1 MNSDSPSDKTTARQ
15 QMVAFIRKELRETLR
30 DRRTI
35 ITLLAMPILLYPL
48 LGMCFRFMAVNANQ
62 TASAP
67 LRLTLNSETEALWLQ
82 QALKTGGTIL
92 EQFQDSTEAPDLE
105 FEYLIPQDND
115 GEHSLENSISNTQA
129 DLGIKIQP
137 LGEEGANPYSKVSI
151 QLIQRSGSPASE
163 TAASYVASRL
173 NALNIA
179 RIEHWS
185 LENNS
190 TLDIPIRQSKSF
202 VAPVETPNAI
212 LQLFPLVLLMMT
224 VTGGVYPAIDLT
236 AGERERDT
244 METLMALPVPKF
256 RILIAKYVAV
266 ITVTLLTGL
275 MNLTAMTI
283 TAYVLQIEGT
293 LFGAEGLTFLLL
305 LKLFAVLAAFAV
317 FFSAAL
323 LMVTS
328 SARSFKEA
336 QAYLIPLLLVAIAP
350 GFVIMLPGA
359 ELNQMTA
366 FVPMVN
372 MLLLARDLFD
382 GQARWLPS
390 VIAFLTTLLYSFS
403 LLAAAAR
410 MFGTDAV
417 STGSRG
423 QWAELFI
430 RPDHIVDKPTFGNS
444 TFILA
449 MLFPFYF
456 VCSGLL
462 QRVSEVSMSQRL
474 LASAG
479 LTALLFVV
487 LPIAFACWQR
497 LKLKSTFRINRPNGL
512 VWPGVIL
519 LGLSTWPWIFEV
531 VVLLEAMG
539 LQTLD
544 ASKIENVKSLLE
556 TWQQIPLWVIIV
568 ALGVIPGLCEEF
580 FFRGFLFSGWRS
592 SAGRVATICGTALAF
607 GLFHVVLAGGIAP
620 ERVVPSTMMGLLLG
634 WVSVRTNSI
643 LAPALLHVIHN
654 STLLTLARFREELA
668 GWNIGT
674 VEQSHLPITWLA
686 ASATGIII
694 GIIWVGST
702 TRSITEISSD

>member
-1 MNSDSPSDKTTARQ
+1 MNSDSPSEKTTTRQ
-15 QMVAFIRKELRETLR
+15 QMFAFIRKELRETLR

-48 LGMCFRFMAVNANQ
+48 LGMCFRFMAVNANR

-82 QALKTGGTIL
+82 QALKTGDSIL
-92 EQFQDSTEAPDLE
+92 KQIQHSNKAPDLE
-105 FEYLIPQDND
+105 LEYLIPEDES
-115 GEHSLENSISNTQA
+115 GEHSLEDSVSNTQA
-129 DLGIKIQP
+129 DLGIIVQP
-137 LGEEGANPYSKVSI
+137 VGEEGAEPYSKVSI

-179 RIEHWS
+179 RIERWS
-185 LENNS
+185 LENDS

-212 LQLFPLVLLMMT
+212 LQLFPLVLLLMT

-293 LFGAEGLTFLLL
+293 LFGADGLTLLL
-305 LKLFAVLAAFAV
+305 LIKLFAVLAAFAV

-382 GQARWLPS
+382 GQAQWLPAM
-390 VIAFLTTLLYSFS
+390 IAFLTTLLYSFS

-410 MFGTDAV
+410 MFGADAV

-423 QWAELFI
+423 QWTELFE
-430 RPDHIVDKPTFGNS
+430 RPEQIENQPTFGNS
-444 TFILA
+444 TFVLA

-456 VCSGLL
+456 VCSALL
-462 QRVSEVSMSQRL
+462 QRVSDVSMSQRL

-479 LTALLFVV
+479 LTAFLFVL
-487 LPIAFACWQR
+487 LPIGFAGWQR
-497 LKLKSTFRINRPNGL
+497 LKLRSTFRINRPSWI

-531 VVLLEAMG
+531 VVILEAFG

-556 TWQQIPLWVIIV
+556 SWQQIPLWVIIV
-568 ALGVIPGLCEEF
+568 ALGVTPGLCEEF

-592 SAGRVATICGTALAF
+592 SAGRMATICGTALAF

-654 STLLTLARFREELA
+654 STLLSLARYREELA
-668 GWNIGT
+668 GWNIGD
-674 VEQSHLPITWLA
+674 VEQTHLPILWLA
-686 ASATGIII
+686 ASAMGVAI
-694 GIIWVGST
+694 GIVWVKLT
-702 TRSITEISSD
+702 TTVETDGQA